1 MVASLQTALAILAAA
16 LLAGLDSA
24 HADNGLTA
32 NSVLIGQSAELT
44 GQSGLR
50 EGTAG
55 AEAYLSYVNKR
66 GGVHGR
72 SIRLLSYD
80 DARDP
85 KKTIANTLKLI
96 NEDKVFALFGYRSTP
111 TVEAV
116 LPVVTESRVPLIA
129 PFSGAQSI
137 REPFN
142 KLVFHLR
149 ASYHA
154 ETGKIIEQL
163 ATVGVRKIAILYQ
176 DDPFGRDG
184 LSGFEK
190 HLRDYRIEPVAKAK
204 YDRKDLNVDEAVKAI
219 GSRAP
224 EAVVMAC
231 TQKACADFIKKM
243 KKAGLSPQFF
253 TLSNVTSDEFTRS
266 LGNEGRGVVMSQV
279 MPYPWG
285 TGLPLQKEFNQAI
298 AEATPAVPV
307 SYTSFEGFVAAK
319 LLVEGLRRAG
329 PNPTREKFIAA
340 LESMRDV
347 DLGGL
352 SVRFSPTQHAG
363 STFVELTIISA
374 NGKIMR

>member
-1 MVASLQTALAILAAA
+1 MVASRHTARLLFAAA
-16 LLAGLDSA
+16 LLPGLNSA
-24 HADNGLTA
+24 HAENGLTSK
-32 NSVLIGQSAELT
+32 SVLIGQSAELS

-55 AEAYLSYVNKR
+55 AEAYFAYVNKR

-72 SIRLLSYD
+72 SIRLQSYD

-116 LPVVTESRVPLIA
+116 LPLVTESRVPLIA
-129 PFSGAQSI
+129 PLSGAQSI

-176 DDPFGRDG
+176 DDPFGKDG

-190 HLRDYRIEPVAKAK
+190 HLRDHRIEPVAKAK
-204 YDRKDLNVDEAVKAI
+204 YDRKDLNVDEAVKVI
-219 GSRAP
+219 GGATP

-231 TQKACADFIKKM
+231 SQKACVDFIKKM

-253 TLSNVTSDEFTRS
+253 TLSNATSDEFTKS

-285 TGLPLQKEFNQAI
+285 SGLPLQKEFNLAI
-298 AEATPAVPV
+298 AETTPAVPV

-329 PNPTREKFIAA
+329 PNPTRQKFMAA
-340 LESMRDV
+340 LESMSSV

-352 SVRFSPTQHAG
+352 SVGFSPTQHAG
-363 STFVELTIISA
+363 STFVELTMIGG
-374 NGKIMR
+374 NGKIVR